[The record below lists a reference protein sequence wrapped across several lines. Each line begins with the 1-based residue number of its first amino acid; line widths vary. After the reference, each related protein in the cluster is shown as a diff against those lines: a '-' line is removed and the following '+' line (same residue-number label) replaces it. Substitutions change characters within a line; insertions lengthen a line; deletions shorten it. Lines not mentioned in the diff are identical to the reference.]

1 MRRREVIVGLGAAAA
16 WPLEAG
22 AQQRAMPVIG
32 FLSSRSPGE
41 STTVVAA
48 FRRGLAETGFVEG
61 QNIAVAFRWAEG
73 RYAELPKLAEELV
86 GLKVAV
92 VLAAG
97 STPSARAAKA
107 ASSTIPIVFS
117 GVPDPVE
124 LGLVASLNRP
134 GGNVTGMSTLTSEL
148 GGKSVEVLKEML
160 PKAARFAYLVNPS
173 SPSAED
179 PETNGARMAAR
190 ALGVELEIVQA
201 TNERELNDVFPS
213 VKALRAHG
221 LIVSPDPFFDSRR
234 DRLVALS
241 AQHALPAKYG
251 WREYVLAGGLMSYGT
266 DLLENYRR
274 AGVYVGRI
282 LKGEKPA
289 DLPVIQPE
297 KFELVIN
304 LKTAKALGLEVP
316 PRLVER
322 ADEVIE

>member
-1 MRRREVIVGLGAAAA
+1 MRRREVIVGVGAAAA

-32 FLSSRSPGE
+32 FLSSRAPGE
-41 STTVVAA
+41 SSPVLAA
-48 FRRGLAETGFVEG
+48 FRKGLAETGFAEG
-61 QNIAVAFRWAEG
+61 QNVAIAFRWAEG
-73 RYAELPKLAEELV
+73 RYAELPALAAELV
-86 GLKVAV
+86 GLNVAV

-107 ASSTIPIVFS
+107 ASSTIPVVFS
-117 GVPDPVE
+117 GVPDPVG

-160 PKAARFAYLVNPS
+160 PKAAVFAYLINPS

-179 PETNGARMAAR
+179 PEANGARMAAR
-190 ALGVELEIVQA
+190 AFGVELKMVTES
-201 TNERELNDVFPS
+201 TDRELDDVFPAI
-213 VKALRAHG
+213 KALRPDG

-241 AQHALPAKYG
+241 AQHAVPAKYG
-251 WREYVLAGGLMSYGT
+251 WREYVLDGGLMSYGT
-266 DLLENYRR
+266 DLPDNYRR

-289 DLPVIQPE
+289 DLPVMQPD

-316 PRLVER
+316 PRLIER